1 VSRRVRVPAADEL
14 FRATAPL
21 APVTADGDAAGAAGA
36 AGVTSGGRD
45 RLRAVPDV
53 DTPGVDGRARGAGAS
68 GRGRARHTTGR
79 EQHREKITV
88 YVSAEELLDLEQARL
103 TLRATCG
110 LAVDRGRLVREAV
123 AAVLE
128 EFDALGED
136 STLVRRLRR
145 A

>member
-1 VSRRVRVPAADEL
+1 MRVPAAEEL
-14 FRATAPL
+14 FRATQPL
-21 APVTADGDAAGAAGA
+21 ASDDENAGAGL
-36 AGVTSGGRD
+36 GGRD

-53 DTPGVDGRARGAGAS
+53 DVETGGVTGSAS
-68 GRGRARHTTGR
+68 GRSPALEPSSASGRAQGATGR
-79 EQHREKITV
+79 ERHREKITV
-88 YVSAEELLDLEQARL
+88 YVSAEELLELEQARL

-110 LAVDRGRLVREAV
+110 VAVDRGRLVREAV

-128 EFDALGED
+128 EFDALGES